1 MALQAPVVSGVSP
14 VVNDTDV
21 VLRPTITIVVGGQS
35 LVDPLTW
42 GNQTFALYGPGDVVL
57 ESGPGSIL
65 NSGIADAPFP
75 LLDGAL
81 RRDQIVGAYS
91 TTISGANGVASG
103 IGDALAFL
111 ASSGLV
117 LLQFAPGQ
125 PLLPNTE
132 YTAVLIGDDNA
143 GLFFGGL
150 RRFEGLTS
158 YTSASGFA
166 QSGVAPGVTS
176 GFIKVAHPY
185 SKTLETGEHVSAT
198 GQNDTYTITIVS
210 GSNTQAVQGTAVS
223 GFKYQWSQSSTPG
236 TFSVTVSGSSDRN
249 NLGNGLQIDFNGTF
263 ASGEVHELK
272 VYIPK
277 PLATS
282 HVWKFSTGA
291 IGLFTTPPVEPE
303 NIAVVID
310 ETEAGGF
317 GVDTTTELSGSQ
329 LFVVST
335 CPANLDY
342 AVDEGIPFLSIE
354 FNKVLN
360 SGVWDPA
367 NVSVKSQPLLGIGAE
382 PGLLSV
388 QATVSPAMLET
399 SGVFLKIWL

>member
-1 MALQAPVVSGVSP
+1 MALLPPTISGVSP
-14 VVNDTDV
+14 AVNDTDV

-42 GNQTFALYGPGDVVL
+42 GDQTFALYGPGDVVL

-65 NSGIADAPFP
+65 NSGIEDAPYP

-81 RRDQIVGAYS
+81 RRDQIEGNYS
-91 TTISGANGVASG
+91 VSISGANGVVSG
-103 IGDALAFL
+103 IGDAAAFL

-132 YTAVLIGDDNA
+132 YSAVLIGDDNA
-143 GLFFGGL
+143 GLFYGSS
-150 RRFEGLTS
+150 RRFEGVTS
-158 YTSASGFA
+158 YTSPSGFA
-166 QSGVAPGVTS
+166 ISGGVGVPT
-176 GFIKVAHPY
+176 GFISVAHPY
-185 SKTLETGEHVSAT
+185 SKTIQTSEYVAGT

-223 GFKYQWSQSSTPG
+223 GFKYTWSQASTPG
-236 TFSVTVSGSSDRN
+236 TYSATVSGTSDRH

-263 ASGEVHELK
+263 TSGDIHQLD

-277 PLATS
+277 PLAVS
-282 HVWKFSTGA
+282 YVWKFSTGA
-291 IGLFTTPPVEPE
+291 ITSFATPPVEPE

-310 ETEAGGF
+310 ETAAGGY

-329 LFVVST
+329 LYVIST
-335 CPANLDY
+335 CPENLDY
-342 AVDEGIPFLSIE
+342 AIDEGIPYIAFE
-354 FNKVLN
+354 FNKVLT
-360 SGVWDPA
+360 SGLWDPA
-367 NVSVKSQPLLGIGAE
+367 NVSVKTTPLLGIGVE
-382 PGLLSV
+382 PSEFS
-388 QATVSPAMLET
+388 ASTVSAAMLET
-399 SGVFLKIWL
+399 SGAWLKIWL